1 MIREVEARIDLHDIE
16 ATAST
21 WLANARSALRSA
33 VAPRVEAVVPAMP
46 WSSARSCARTQT
58 PCATSSGIV
67 DDAKKRAGL

>member
-21 WLANARSALRSA
+21 WLANARSAPRAA
-33 VAPRVEAVVPAMP
+33 VAPSLAPLVSAMP